1 MQTTTPAEP
10 VPPSAS
16 PQGTTLGYALFATR
30 WLQAPLYFGL
40 VAAQGV
46 YVYKFFN
53 ELWTLIVKCVS
64 GSATETY
71 VMLAVLKLVDVVMI
85 ANLLIMTI
93 VGGYETFVSRIG
105 LQGHRDQPEWLSHV
119 NSNVLKVKLAT
130 AIVGISSVHLLQ
142 MFVDVHH
149 TSHHALLWGT
159 MIHMAFI
166 ASAVLLAYM
175 SGPMMRE
182 DKPHGSHG
190 SQGGHGEP
198 KGPQPPRRA
207 EPLRE
212 PTTARDEQRS
222 EGPRQW
228 SEPTG
233 AAGRSRFTQPVGYAE
248 SAGSPESD
256 GLRTAG
262 PYTSVPAHGG
272 VSGSASVPAHGG
284 AVPGAAVDFS
294 ARAAVP
300 AHAEAS
306 AAPAPAT
313 AGHAAP
319 AFAASTAPAFAALG
333 HFAPALTALG
343 HPAHAPLPAPLP
355 IPAQATSYESYA
367 AYERRGAAY
376 GTRFARGGTRLVPY
390 ESGVESRVR
399 AAGFPVRK
407 VLEEFDEEHPHSFDR
422 QLLARLGTLDFVGA
436 ARNVVFVGAPGTGKT
451 HLAIGLGVRAC
462 QAGHRVLFAT
472 AEEWAARL
480 AGARAEGRLAEE
492 LAVLDA
498 CPLLIV
504 DEVGYLPFDSDTA
517 RLFFQLVARRYER
530 GSLIVTSDRSL
541 GRWDEI
547 FGGAAPALVDRLAH
561 HADIVHLE
569 GDSYRLRRVT

>member
-1 MQTTTPAEP
+1 MQPPTPADP
-10 VPPSAS
+10 ADPLTPSVS

-53 ELWTLIVKCVS
+53 ELWTLIVRCVS

-159 MIHMAFI
+159 VIHMAFI

-175 SGPMMRE
+175 SGPMLRE
-182 DKPHGSHG
+182 DKGHGSHHGSHG
-190 SQGGHGEP
+190 SHHGPPDGP
-198 KGPQPPRRA
+198 KPPSGPQRPTESTELKQPTGPVGPA
-207 EPLRE
+207 EP
-212 PTTARDEQRS
+212 
-222 EGPRQW
+222 
-228 SEPTG
+228 
-233 AAGRSRFTQPVGYAE
+233 AGPVG
-248 SAGSPESD
+248 
-256 GLRTAG
+256 
-262 PYTSVPAHGG
+262 PAQPKE
-272 VSGSASVPAHGG
+272 PA
-284 AVPGAAVDFS
+284 
-294 ARAAVP
+294 
-300 AHAEAS
+300 
-306 AAPAPAT
+306 AAPAL
-313 AGHAAP
+313 
-319 AFAASTAPAFAALG
+319 FR
-333 HFAPALTALG
+333 
-343 HPAHAPLPAPLP
+343 APLP
-355 IPAQATSYESYA
+355 IPAQATSYEN
-367 AYERRGAAY
+367 YETYETDETRVAPSPHE
-376 GTRFARGGTRLVPY
+376 TRFTQGGTRLVQDEARRASY
-390 ESGVESRVR
+390 GVEGRRTHGAGVGVEGRVR
-399 AAGFPVRK
+399 AAGFPARK
-407 VLEEFDEEHPHSFDR
+407 LLEEFDEEHPRSFDR
-422 QLLARLGTLDFVGA
+422 RLLARLGTLDFVAVG
-436 ARNVVFVGAPGTGKT
+436 RNVVFVGAPGTGKT

-472 AEEWAARL
+472 ATEWAARL

-492 LAVLDA
+492 LSALDA

-504 DEVGYLPFDSDTA
+504 DEVGYLPFDTDTA
-517 RLFFQLVARRYER
+517 RLFFQLIAHRYER
-530 GSLIVTSDRSL
+530 ASLIVTSDRPL
-541 GRWDEI
+541 GRWEEI
-547 FGGAAPALVDRLAH
+547 FGGAAPAMVDRLAH
-561 HADIVHLE
+561 HAEIVRLE
-569 GDSYRLRRVT
+569 GESYRLRRATSAG